1 MGRSNLATPTAGA
14 FLTSMS
20 GSSVSVGRPRPAAI
34 LSPVIDF
41 LCVGGLSLIV
51 FVPLLLSGRDNLDF
65 VSIAALAWA
74 QALVNYLHFMA
85 SYRMVYRDREMIRRH
100 QWATIWVPVILIAL
114 LIIALLTVEQSRIL
128 LIAFFAV
135 ASGYLAWHY
144 TGQAWGMMA
153 SYAFLDGIRFEKTE
167 RLLLR
172 TSLRILL
179 AWHVIWFL
187 HTALSDPTRIELAYR
202 VISAATV
209 LAFGLGVAGLSRVRR
224 RTGKLPPARALV
236 AWFAMFV
243 WYAAMARWGLPA
255 LFLVQLF
262 HALQYLEFP
271 VRVELNRAAR
281 EAPGRALSRL
291 LFSAAILIAASLLV
305 LLIVPGPAMSIAA
318 NLFGAPEN
326 TAAPILI
333 LYFINIHHYF
343 TDGVIWKL
351 SNPEVRK
358 DLFAHV
364 APAGATQPAGEP
376 GGRKDKKRKRASR

>member
-1 MGRSNLATPTAGA
+1 
-14 FLTSMS
+14 MS
-20 GSSVSVGRPRPAAI
+20 GSSVPVGRPRPAAI
-34 LSPVIDF
+34 LSPVIDL

-51 FVPLLLSGRDNLDF
+51 FVPLLLSGRGELDF

-100 QWATIWVPVILIAL
+100 QWATIWVPLILL
-114 LIIALLTVEQSRIL
+114 GFLIIALLTVEQSQIL

-167 RLLLR
+167 RLLIR

-187 HTALSDPTRIELAYR
+187 HTALSDPTRVELVYR

-209 LAFGLGVAGLSRVRR
+209 PAFVLGIVGLSMVRR
-224 RTGKLPPARALV
+224 RTGRLPPARALV

-271 VRVELNRAAR
+271 VRVELNRATR
-281 EAPGRALSRL
+281 EAPGRAFGRL
-291 LFSAAILIAASLLV
+291 LSYAAILVTASILV
-305 LLIVPGPAMSIAA
+305 ILVVPGPAMSIAA

-358 DLFAHV
+358 ELFAHV
-364 APAGATQPAGEP
+364 TPAGAGAPAAAAP
-376 GGRKDKKRKRASR
+376 GGRKGKKRKGAKG

>member
-1 MGRSNLATPTAGA
+1 
-14 FLTSMS
+14 MS
-20 GSSVSVGRPRPAAI
+20 GSSVSAVRPRPAAI

-41 LCVGGLSLIV
+41 LCVGGLSLV
-51 FVPLLLSGRDNLDF
+51 VLVPLLLSGRDNLTF
-65 VSIAALAWA
+65 VSIAVLAWA

-100 QWATIWVPVILIAL
+100 QWATIWVPLILLAF

-153 SYAFLDGIRFEKTE
+153 SYSFLDGMRFEKTE

-179 AWHVIWFL
+179 AWHVTWFL
-187 HTALSDPTRIELAYR
+187 HTALSDPTPVELAYK
-202 VISAATV
+202 VISAASV
-209 LAFGLGVAGLSRVRR
+209 LAFALGVVALWMVRR
-224 RTGKLPPARALV
+224 RTGRLPPARALV

-243 WYAAMARWGLPA
+243 WYAALARWGLPA

-281 EAPGRALSRL
+281 EAPGRALGRL
-291 LFSAAILIAASLLV
+291 LSYATILVIASILV
-305 LLIVPGPAMSIAA
+305 LLVVPGPAMSIAA
-318 NLFGAPEN
+318 DLFGAPET

-358 DLFAHV
+358 DLFAHL
-364 APAGATQPAGEP
+364 APAVDAKPAGEP
-376 GGRKDKKRKRASR
+376 SGPRKDRKRKRTKR